1 MSSFLYPSS
10 GPGYFIISDILT
22 ALDSLSAGNEEEIAQ
37 YREHTL
43 LATRSRNIPLSADTS
58 TGDALSSSKR
68 LGAIERYAKQPHR
81 DAVGEASYKKEKRR
95 IVDVDD
101 DEPKETELKIRFRAL
116 LEIRSFGLAFRKFQR
131 KERNEARADTQVNHL
146 LSSADKF
153 KIGRM
158 KDFIE
163 SEDYI
168 IDKATTRKMI
178 HEGTKLIVLEGLYG
192 HCGISAVFW
201 ITPSWVRLSYQDF
214 PTFLELLL
222 QDPEY
227 APVKTAMEE
236 LADWFEDCYELC
248 YPSEEDS
255 PSEDKFNQQPQIVE
269 TRKRRSAQPL
279 ESAKPFKARCLTI
292 QRDDPLVKFDG
303 ATRDNHRQEV
313 TRPKDFAP
321 ASLIEWAVTT
331 RAPAI

>member
-1 MSSFLYPSS
+1 M
-10 GPGYFIISDILT
+10 
-22 ALDSLSAGNEEEIAQ
+22 
-37 YREHTL
+37 
-43 LATRSRNIPLSADTS
+43 
-58 TGDALSSSKR
+58 
-68 LGAIERYAKQPHR
+68 
-81 DAVGEASYKKEKRR
+81 
-95 IVDVDD
+95 DVDD

-313 TRPKDFAP
+313 TRPK
-321 ASLIEWAVTT
+321 ETT
-331 RAPAI
+331 IPQACPPSSQARPITQPEAWK